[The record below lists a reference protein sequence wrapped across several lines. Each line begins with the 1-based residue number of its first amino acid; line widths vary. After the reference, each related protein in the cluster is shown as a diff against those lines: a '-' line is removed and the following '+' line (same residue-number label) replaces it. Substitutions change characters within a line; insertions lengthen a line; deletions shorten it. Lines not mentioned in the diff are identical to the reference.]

1 MCISRIKSVVAVC
14 VVVLVILV
22 FCRCYGGSVVEGNS
36 DGTNA
41 KCNYNVTALYGD
53 MNAASGEIV
62 SVLKQL
68 EDKMSNNSSQLE
80 SNYAIDYAK
89 ASQVLAAKV
98 ERCATVWSGYKLS
111 DQIVNDFKNNAYSI
125 LKNVKGI
132 SDGDGATY
140 MACKEIELIICANKY
155 FVQSLNVVLNTI
167 DETFN
172 AIKDSFDCLN
182 GVSLINEL

>member
-1 MCISRIKSVVAVC
+1 MCISRIKSIVAVC
-14 VVVLVILV
+14 VVGLVILV

-41 KCNYNVTALYGD
+41 KCNYDVTALYGD

-62 SVLKQL
+62 SVLEQL
-68 EDKMSNNSSQLE
+68 KDKMSNNSSQLE

-98 ERCATVWSGYKLS
+98 ERCAIAWSYYGLLDEVINS
-111 DQIVNDFKNNAYSI
+111 FKDEAYRI

-132 SDGDGATY
+132 SNDNEATY
-140 MACKEIELIICANKY
+140 MACKEIELIICANGR
-155 FVQSLNVVLNTI
+155 FAESLNVVLNTT
-167 DETFN
+167 DETFD

-182 GVSLINEL
+182 GVAVVNQ